1 MPEEL
6 VKIGENGQI
15 QCGKFYEEEFHEEI
29 GCDHYEYYT
38 RTICGVPFGI
48 LCDEYGRP
56 NNRGITAVYEDGYPA
71 FVGTILIGR
80 IDADGEFKALRA
92 KDLFNIQ
99 NRIAGIDVDG
109 KQRIVIVLD
118 GRKS

>member
-6 VKIGENGQI
+6 VKVGENGQI
-15 QCGKFYEEEFHEEI
+15 QCRKFFEEEFHEEI
-29 GCDHYEYYT
+29 GCDHYECHT
-38 RTICGVPFGI
+38 HTICGVPFGI
-48 LCDEYGRP
+48 LCDGHP
-56 NNRGITAVYEDGYPA
+56 NNRGITAVYEDGHPA

-80 IDADGEFKALRA
+80 IADGEFKRLRA
-92 KDLFNIQ
+92 KDFFNIQ

-118 GRKS
+118 GGKS